1 MRRAGLLVLLL
12 ASLSLTTAFAASFE
26 VRAEDV
32 TSFSTA
38 VSISVPTTTT
48 TTAPPLPPV
57 GTDPWYLYRAPPAP
71 GGLSTTP
78 EEGGPHKWQVDPSGA
93 TTLLAQTDP
102 SKYYVWSSGALP
114 GALSFQNQEVTFNA
128 YLTAGGNSISAA
140 LLNCP
145 SGAPLASTTCT
156 ILGSGG
162 PGVPSPP
169 NLVVVSLGKVTGLV
183 PVGNELRLKVINTGS
198 QFWQIEWGY
207 KTNRESNLQIAAPS
221 P

>member
-102 SKYYVWSSGALP
+102 SRYYVWSSGPLP
-114 GALSFQNQEVTFNA
+114 GPLSFQNQAVTLYA
-128 YLTAGGNSISAA
+128 YLTAGGNSIGAA
-140 LLNCP
+140 LLSCP
-145 SGAPLASTTCT
+145 PNAALASTTCT
-156 ILGSGG
+156 VLGSGG
-162 PGVPSPP
+162 PGAPTPP
-169 NLVVVSLGKVTGLV
+169 NLVTVPLGTITAVV
-183 PVGNELRLKVINTGS
+183 PAGNELRLKVVNTGT

-207 KTNRESNLQIAAPS
+207 KTNRQSNLAIAAPS